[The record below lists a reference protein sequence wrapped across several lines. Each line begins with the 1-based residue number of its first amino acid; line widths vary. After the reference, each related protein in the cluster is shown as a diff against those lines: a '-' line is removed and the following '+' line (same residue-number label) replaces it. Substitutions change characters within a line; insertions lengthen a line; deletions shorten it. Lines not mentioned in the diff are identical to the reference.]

1 MLVGVALFLTGFV
14 VDCFF
19 FFFFDVSGGLLMT
32 VVMVVVLFSV
42 FCFAMD
48 CGCHGGGGG
57 VVAALLWMLFIGLD
71 ILFYCVVYIIL
82 IYSKYYFNV

>member
-1 MLVGVALFLTGFV
+1 MLVGVALFLMDFV
-14 VDCFF
+14 VDF

-57 VVAALLWMLFIGLD
+57 GGGSTAVDVIYW
-71 ILFYCVVYIIL
+71 VRYIIL

>member
-1 MLVGVALFLTGFV
+1 MLMGVALFLTGFV
-14 VDCFF
+14 VDFF

-42 FCFAMD
+42 FCSAMD

-57 VVAALLWMLFIGLD
+57 GGSTAVDVIYW
-71 ILFYCVVYIIL
+71 VRYIIL

>member
-1 MLVGVALFLTGFV
+1 
-14 VDCFF
+14 
-19 FFFFDVSGGLLMT
+19 MT

-57 VVAALLWMLFIGLD
+57 GGAALLWMLFIGLD
-71 ILFYCVVYIIL
+71 ILF
-82 IYSKYYFNV
+82 

>member
-1 MLVGVALFLTGFV
+1 M
-14 VDCFF
+14 
-19 FFFFDVSGGLLMT
+19 M

-57 VVAALLWMLFIGLD
+57 GGGSIAMDVIYWIR
-71 ILFYCVVYIIL
+71 YIIL
-82 IYSKYYFNV
+82 LRYLYYFNI

>member
-1 MLVGVALFLTGFV
+1 MLVGVALFLMDFV
-14 VDCFF
+14 VDF
-19 FFFFDVSGGLLMT
+19 FFFFDVCGGLLMT

-57 VVAALLWMLFIGLD
+57 GSGSIAVDVIYW
-71 ILFYCVVYIIL
+71 VRYIIL
-82 IYSKYYFNV
+82 IYSKYYLMYRIE

>member
-1 MLVGVALFLTGFV
+1 MLVGVALFLMDFV
-14 VDCFF
+14 VDF

-57 VVAALLWMLFIGLD
+57 GGGSTAVDVIYW
-71 ILFYCVVYIIL
+71 VRYIIL
-82 IYSKYYFNV
+82 LYCLYYFNI